1 MKKIWTLILAVGII
15 AALLTGCNSSDYK
28 KASALYD
35 EGNYKEAIAIFE
47 ELEDYEDSA
56 ARLIDSKYMYAETL
70 YNAGSFEEALSLY
83 NEVSGYKDSAE
94 KAASA
99 TREIMYITYAD
110 VFAAFN
116 EGAWFYEAESTNAV
130 NVITFTNENANIR
143 QIYYDGN
150 GQHTTTDNLCD
161 FTVDDAKISVTL
173 ADGSAMDIPYTVA
186 EGVVT
191 LGSGEYFT
199 PQQVDA
205 GLQGHWGIK
214 DTTYNSFTGFVT
226 SEHIYNFNKGKVTF
240 EHATEAY
247 GYDDGTYYYYGP
259 YSGTYT
265 VTADGLIVDA
275 KNEWQFGFVIS
286 EGKVAMNRCGKTLS
300 VYKKF
305 KGEDGYSF

>member
-1 MKKIWTLILAVGII
+1 MKKFLTLILAVGLI

-56 ARLIDSKYMYAETL
+56 DRLIDSKYMYAETL

-83 NEVSGYKDSAE
+83 NEVNGYKDSAE

-116 EGAWFYEAESTNAV
+116 EGAWFYAADAANAV
-130 NVITFTNENANIR
+130 NVITFTNEKANIK

-150 GQHTTTDNLCD
+150 GQHTTADNLCD

-173 ADGSAMDIPYTVA
+173 ADGSAMDIPYTAA

-205 GLQGHWGIK
+205 GLQGYWGIK
-214 DTTYNSFTGFVT
+214 DYNSLTGCA
-226 SEHIYNFNKGKVTF
+226 SERIFNFNKGKVTY
-240 EHATEAY
+240 ESATEAY
-247 GYDDGTYYYYGP
+247 GHNDGSYYYYGP

-305 KGEDGYSF
+305 KGEDGFSF